1 MTPSLKLNGLT
12 VFLQSLTPTTL
23 ETNLRGSEE
32 ASGSG
37 ISGRVG
43 IRGVAAGQ
51 DAGLKFLSVSLCHAH
66 TQTRLSCTIILP
78 LLLTPEQP

>member
-23 ETNLRGSEE
+23 ESNLRGSEE

-66 TQTRLSCTIILP
+66 THTHTPILYHNSSSVANS
-78 LLLTPEQP
+78 